1 MSGTKVSPLP
11 AGLPLQ
17 NDLKNSIQGE
27 TQMMTS
33 NEVSA
38 SSYGAQWQSINW
50 KVVEQHVLKLQ
61 VRIAK
66 ATREGKRGKAKALQ
80 WILTHSKSAKLLAVK
95 RVSQN
100 KGSKTPGIDGIIWNS
115 DARRMAAVNQLSR
128 KGYQAK
134 PLRRIYIPK
143 KNGKLRPLGIPC
155 MIDRAQQALYLLAL
169 EPISETIADP
179 NSYGFRPNRSTA
191 DAIAQCFKC
200 LCKKGSAQ
208 WVLEGDI
215 KACFDKIGHQWLI
228 DNIQVDKRMMK
239 QWFRCGFI
247 DKGLFYKTAEGT
259 PQGGIISP
267 TLMLLTLAGLE
278 QLVKSIAR
286 KTGDKINFIGYADD
300 FVITSSSKEVL
311 TNEIKPQLIHFL
323 QERGLTLSEEKTH
336 ITHIDDGF
344 DFLGFNVR
352 KYNGKL
358 LIKPSKSN
366 VLSFL
371 RNMRELIRKH
381 LTIPVNDI
389 IRMMNPK
396 LRGWANYYRHCVA
409 KKVFSYVSH
418 QIFWMLWR
426 WAVRRH
432 PTKSRHW
439 IARKYFLNRKSQ
451 WQFHGWQKIANM
463 DCQFNLVQ
471 IDHTPIKRHVKI
483 RSAATPYDPQFEA
496 YLTKRKLEK
505 EGRHTWIN
513 PVLAAL

>member
-1 MSGTKVSPLP
+1 
-11 AGLPLQ
+11 
-17 NDLKNSIQGE
+17 
-27 TQMMTS
+27 MMTS

-38 SSYGAQWQSINW
+38 SPSGTQWQSIDW
-50 KVVEQHVLKLQ
+50 KAVELHVLKLQ
-61 VRIAK
+61 MRIAK
-66 ATREGKRGKAKALQ
+66 ATREGKQGKVKALQ
-80 WILTHSKSAKLLAVK
+80 WILTHSRAAKLLAVK

-100 KGSKTPGIDGIIWNS
+100 KGSKTPGIDGVIWNT
-115 DARRMAAVNQLSR
+115 DTLRMAAVNQLSR
-128 KGYQAK
+128 KGYKAK

-155 MIDRAQQALYLLAL
+155 MIDRAQQALHLLAL
-169 EPISETIADP
+169 EPVSEAIADP

-191 DAIAQCFKC
+191 DAIEQCFNC
-200 LCKKGSAQ
+200 LSKRNSGR

-228 DNIQVDKRMMK
+228 DNIQTDKRMLK
-239 QWFRCGFI
+239 QWLGYGFI

-259 PQGGIISP
+259 PQGGICSP

-278 QLVKSIAR
+278 KLVKSIAR
-286 KTGDKINFIGYADD
+286 KTDDRIHFIGYADD
-300 FVITSSSKEVL
+300 FVITGTSKEVL
-311 TNEIKPQLIHFL
+311 VDEVKPQLIRFL

-336 ITHIDDGF
+336 ITHINDGF

-352 KYNGKL
+352 KYNDKL

-371 RNMRELIRKH
+371 SNMRDLLRKH
-381 LTIPVNDI
+381 PTIPVNDLI
-389 IRMMNPK
+389 KMMNPK

-409 KKVFSYVSH
+409 KRVFGYVGNK
-418 QIFWMLWR
+418 IFWMLWR
-426 WAVRRH
+426 WAIRRH
-432 PTKSRHW
+432 ITKSRHW
-439 IARKYFLNRKSQ
+439 VARKYFINRKGQ

-471 IDHTPIKRHVKI
+471 IAHTPIKRHVKI
-483 RSAATPYDPQFEA
+483 KSAATPYDPQFDA
-496 YLTKRKLEK
+496 YLAKRKREK
-505 EGRHTWIN
+505 VGRHTWFN